1 MNEQWTIAL
10 DLDGVF
16 ADFDKKISE
25 LNNGIPCA
33 SVPRGRLWASVGQY
47 DEKVGPFFESLEKM
61 QGADTLWN
69 FVNSNFVNK
78 FFLSAAGYTPK
89 DGVGQKK
96 RWVAKNYGNSVVCKV
111 VTSSSDKAAFAGP
124 NVILVD
130 DRNKSIDP
138 WVAAGGIGVLHKS
151 AEDTIRQLKE
161 IVGI

>member
-1 MNEQWTIAL
+1 MNEQYKIFI
-10 DLDGVF
+10 DLDGVI
-16 ADFDKKISE
+16 ANFDKKISE
-25 LNNGIPCA
+25 LNGGIPC
-33 SVPRGRLWASVGQY
+33 SQVPRGRLWASVGRY
-47 DEKVGPFFESLEKM
+47 DEEVGPFFESLEKM
-61 QGADTLWN
+61 PDADVLWN
-69 FVNSNFVNK
+69 FVRDNFVNMAV
-78 FFLSAAGYTPK
+78 LSAAGYTPK

-124 NVILVD
+124 KVILVD
-130 DRNKSIDP
+130 DRSKSIDP